1 MKSTFPFAFKRGA
14 AALAAAS
21 VAVCALLPVG
31 GVVWAAET
39 TTAESSDTFD
49 DGTLTYKKLSNTTVS
64 VTDCVESATHI
75 SIMPKI
81 DGYDI
86 VSIGE
91 EAFANCTSL
100 QSVTIPAS
108 VTEIG
113 SAAFYG
119 CTALTKVTVPDAV
132 TKIEQGTF
140 FSCTALTDLTL
151 GKDTTEIGDMAFGY
165 CTSLET
171 VTLPDTVETLGDQ
184 LFYYCTALDEVQ
196 IPEKV
201 TELGG
206 YTFYGCMSL
215 KSFTVPKNL
224 ENIGAKKMHLRSS
237 HPPLYPFLHRVGRPE
252 SFHIPD
258 QAFRK
263 VLFS

>member
-1 MKSTFPFAFKRGA
+1 M
-14 AALAAAS
+14 
-21 VAVCALLPVG
+21 
-31 GVVWAAET
+31 
-39 TTAESSDTFD
+39 
-49 DGTLTYKKLSNTTVS
+49 
-64 VTDCVESATHI
+64 ESATHI

-140 FSCTALTDLTL
+140 SA
-151 GKDTTEIGDMAFGY
+151 
-165 CTSLET
+165 
-171 VTLPDTVETLGDQ
+171 
-184 LFYYCTALDEVQ
+184 
-196 IPEKV
+196 
-201 TELGG
+201 
-206 YTFYGCMSL
+206 
-215 KSFTVPKNL
+215 VP
-224 ENIGAKKMHLRSS
+224 H
-237 HPPLYPFLHRVGRPE
+237 
-252 SFHIPD
+252 
-258 QAFRK
+258 
-263 VLFS
+263 

>member
-21 VAVCALLPVG
+21 VAVCALLPAG

-100 QSVTIPAS
+100 QSVTIPA
-108 VTEIG
+108 
-113 SAAFYG
+113 
-119 CTALTKVTVPDAV
+119 L
-132 TKIEQGTF
+132 
-140 FSCTALTDLTL
+140 
-151 GKDTTEIGDMAFGY
+151 
-165 CTSLET
+165 SL
-171 VTLPDTVETLGDQ
+171 
-184 LFYYCTALDEVQ
+184 
-196 IPEKV
+196 I
-201 TELGG
+201 
-206 YTFYGCMSL
+206 
-215 KSFTVPKNL
+215 
-224 ENIGAKKMHLRSS
+224 
-237 HPPLYPFLHRVGRPE
+237 
-252 SFHIPD
+252 HI
-258 QAFRK
+258 
-263 VLFS
+263 